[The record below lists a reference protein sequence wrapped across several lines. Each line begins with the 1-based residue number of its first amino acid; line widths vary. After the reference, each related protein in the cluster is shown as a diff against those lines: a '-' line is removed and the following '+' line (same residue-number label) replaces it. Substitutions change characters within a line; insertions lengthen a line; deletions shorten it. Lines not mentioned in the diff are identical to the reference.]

1 MVGFWGRIALGGA
14 AERYKELKD
23 ENREYMQE
31 KSDILQTALWKAS
44 AKRKSLVEAE
54 KSKLKNASEYLRRK
68 GVQQDDINYLIEN
81 NPVAVGELVDKVKDI
96 EYENNITL
104 PGDVITNAIDVS
116 EDYETSDKS
125 PAELIEEAIPY
136 FKKIEGQPTEEP
148 TQKQTFLGA
157 ILDPLK
163 TPTMQ
168 DVMREVDTSAFGA
181 TPEEILASEGSSFYP
196 EINTGKG
203 SIRYSAFGPYD
214 PETAKSSLRNASESV
229 LENFDKLI
237 KRLDKAMTKF
247 SKDGED
253 AAASKVNEFKVKL
266 KEKLGVQFGADGLPG
281 LNYID
286 GVRVARLISELQI
299 NMQDIGLDEFD
310 GSKILRENYSEM
322 IDLFT
327 APILPFKA
335 NKEFNFLTKAPESEN
350 FITVQQFIDGEEPQ
364 PDTDETDTGG
374 GTGTDETDTDTGGGT
389 NPLGITYSFPT
400 GDGEAASAEDFIKG
414 IKTLVVEIEEDKS
427 LYGSTIQ
434 LTQDQIDYFGLNK
447 KAGEDIEFTS
457 VTYGTIMKTM
467 FDDYIDK
474 FFKLNPGREFLV
486 IHLGGTGEDYK
497 EIAITKDVSDEQ
509 REKIYEKL
517 FGARL

>member
-1 MVGFWGRIALGGA
+1 
-14 AERYKELKD
+14 
-23 ENREYMQE
+23 
-31 KSDILQTALWKAS
+31 
-44 AKRKSLVEAE
+44 
-54 KSKLKNASEYLRRK
+54 
-68 GVQQDDINYLIEN
+68 
-81 NPVAVGELVDKVKDI
+81 
-96 EYENNITL
+96 
-104 PGDVITNAIDVS
+104 
-116 EDYETSDKS
+116 
-125 PAELIEEAIPY
+125 
-136 FKKIEGQPTEEP
+136 
-148 TQKQTFLGA
+148 
-157 ILDPLK
+157 
-163 TPTMQ
+163 
-168 DVMREVDTSAFGA
+168 
-181 TPEEILASEGSSFYP
+181 
-196 EINTGKG
+196 
-203 SIRYSAFGPYD
+203 
-214 PETAKSSLRNASESV
+214 
-229 LENFDKLI
+229 
-237 KRLDKAMTKF
+237 
-247 SKDGED
+247 
-253 AAASKVNEFKVKL
+253 
-266 KEKLGVQFGADGLPG
+266 
-281 LNYID
+281 
-286 GVRVARLISELQI
+286 
-299 NMQDIGLDEFD
+299 
-310 GSKILRENYSEM
+310 ENYSEM

-389 NPLGITYSFPT
+389 DTDTGGGTNPLGITYSFPT

-447 KAGEDIEFTS
+447 KAGKDIEFTS

-467 FDDYIDK
+467 FNDYIDK